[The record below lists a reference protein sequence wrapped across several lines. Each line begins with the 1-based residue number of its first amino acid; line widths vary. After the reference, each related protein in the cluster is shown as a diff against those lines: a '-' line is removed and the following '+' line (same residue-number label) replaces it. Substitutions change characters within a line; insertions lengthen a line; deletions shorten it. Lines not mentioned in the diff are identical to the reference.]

1 LRGKAEL
8 PLTCNPAV
16 SSDYSDA
23 GFSGGQTLTTFYQD
37 LRYALRQLR
46 KSPVFTLTAVLT
58 LALGIGANTAVFTL
72 VHEVMLKSL
81 PVADPGGLYRVGD
94 KAECCVWDGF
104 QEDYTIFSYPLYQY
118 LQEHTPEFTEM
129 AASQTSRPG
138 LSVRREGAALAENL
152 AGELVSG
159 NYFSTLGVRSAA
171 GRLIAPAD
179 DQAGAPV
186 VAVMSY
192 RAWQQKYGMDSS
204 MLGRGLTV
212 NGIPVTL
219 IGIAAPGFYGDRRDS
234 FPPDLWLPIALE
246 PTLHHDGPMLHF
258 PDPGWLYLIGRLRP
272 GTKLEQVSAH
282 MTAELQQFLSMPGN
296 IGPEAN
302 RDDIKKQA
310 IRVSSGAGGVNFLQD
325 QYKQGLYLLLAAA
338 SVILLIACAN
348 VANLVLARSRVTR
361 VRTSLQMAIGAT
373 RGRII
378 RSQLTETVLLS
389 VLGGIAGLALA
400 YLASRAMVMLAFRG
414 AQVVP
419 VSASPSW
426 PVLGFT
432 FLVSLQTGI
441 VFGVGPAWLASRS
454 DPAEA
459 LHGATRSTQDGSALP
474 QKSLVVL
481 QAALSLVLL
490 TVAGLLTQSLRNLQN
505 QPYGF
510 EREGRI
516 LVEFNP
522 NSAGYTQERLLGLYQ
537 QLEERFKHTPGVIN
551 ESLSLYTAQQNRNWS
566 EGIHILGR
574 SERERNGPSWDRVS
588 AHYFET
594 IGTPVLRGR
603 GFTEGDSATTQRVAV
618 VNEAFVKTFFPNAD
632 PIGQH
637 FGKGDAGHAGDYE
650 IVGVVKAAKYQDP
663 AQPPNPMFFLPL
675 AQTIN
680 NYADPGDQRIETGS
694 KYMGTIELHVAGDP
708 GSFYPIIRR
717 LLAGVDPNLTA
728 NRISTFDEQI
738 LNNTTEKT
746 MMSRLCGVF
755 GLIALLLASIGL
767 YGLTAYQ
774 VARRTSE
781 IGVRMALGADRL
793 NILRLVLRGAFLQVG
808 IGLIVG
814 IPLVFLCGKLLGSQL
829 YGVGGFNPLILSV
842 AVTVLATCALVA
854 SIMPARRAAGIDP
867 MRALRT
873 E

>member
-1 LRGKAEL
+1 MPVFRDRPGFLGGKI
-8 PLTCNPAV
+8 
-16 SSDYSDA
+16 
-23 GFSGGQTLTTFYQD
+23 LTTFYQD

-81 PVADPGGLYRVGD
+81 PVADPAGLYRVGD
-94 KAECCVWDGF
+94 KAECCVWGGF
-104 QEDYTIFSYPLYQY
+104 QKDWSIFSWPLYQY
-118 LQEHTPEFTEM
+118 LQEHTPEFTVL
-129 AASQTSRPG
+129 AASQTNRPG
-138 LSVRREGAALAENL
+138 LAVRREGAAVAENL

-159 NYFSTLGVRSAA
+159 NYFSTLGVGVAV
-171 GRLIAPAD
+171 GRLISPAD

-192 RAWQQKYGMDSS
+192 RAWTEKYGMDRSIV
-204 MLGRGLTV
+204 GRGLMV
-212 NGIPVTL
+212 NDIPVTL
-219 IGIAAPGFYGDRRDS
+219 VGIAAPGFYGDRRDS

-246 PTLHHDGPMLHF
+246 PALRRENTMLHS
-258 PDPGWLYLIGRLRP
+258 PNPAWLYLIGRLRP
-272 GTKLEQVSAH
+272 GTQLSQVSAH

-296 IGPEAN
+296 IGPEQK
-302 RDDIKKQA
+302 RDQIKDQV
-310 IRVSSGAGGVNFLQD
+310 IRVSSGASGVNFLED
-325 QYKQGLYLLLAAA
+325 RYKQGLYLLLAAA
-338 SVILLIACAN
+338 GVILLIACAN

-361 VRTSLQMAIGAT
+361 VRTSLQLAIGAT

-378 RSQLTETVLLS
+378 RAQLTETVLLS
-389 VLGGIAGLALA
+389 VLGGMAGLALA
-400 YLASRAMVMLAFRG
+400 YLASRAMVLLAFRG
-414 AQVVP
+414 ALVVP
-419 VSASPSW
+419 VSASPSL

-432 FLVSLQTGI
+432 FLVSLLTGI

-510 EREGRI
+510 DREGRI

-522 NSAGYTQERLLGLYQ
+522 NAAGYRQERLLGLYQ

-551 ESLSLYTAQQNRNWS
+551 ESLSLYTAQQQNNWS
-566 EGIHILGR
+566 EQIHVLGR
-574 SERERNGPSWDRVS
+574 SEQERNGPSWDRVS

-594 IGTPVLRGR
+594 LGTPVLRGR
-603 GFTEGDSATTQRVAV
+603 SFTEGDTASTQRVAV
-618 VNEAFVKTFFPNAD
+618 INETFAKTYFPNVD

-637 FGKGDAGHAGDYE
+637 FGKGDISHAGDYE
-650 IVGVVKAAKYQDP
+650 IVGVVKAAKYLDP
-663 AQPPNPMFFLPL
+663 ARPPRPMFFVPL
-675 AQTIN
+675 VQTVT
-680 NYADPGDQRIETGS
+680 YADPGDQRVESGS
-694 KYMGTIELHVAGDP
+694 MYMGTIELHVAGDP
-708 GSFYPIIRR
+708 SSFYPGVRR
-717 LLAGVDPNLTA
+717 MLASVDPNLTA
-728 NRISTFDEQI
+728 TRISSFDEQI
-738 LNNTTEKT
+738 LINTTEKT

-781 IGVRMALGADRL
+781 IGVRMALGADRF

-808 IGLIVG
+808 IGLAIG
-814 IPLVFLCGKLLGSQL
+814 IPLVFLCGKLMGSQL
-829 YGVGGFNPLILSV
+829 YGVSGFSPRILFL
-842 AVTVLATCALVA
+842 AVFVLAMCALMA
-854 SIMPARRAAGIDP
+854 SILPARRAAGTDP
-867 MRALRT
+867 MQALRT